1 MISSINKYGIMI
13 YDEQNKKILN
23 DLNISLKRY
32 DIIQFKD
39 AEFIVNK
46 IIYTDYRT
54 LPLDKISERVQ
65 NNDLYNMIISRIP
78 NLSNYTD
85 KIITDIVIE
94 IYYEELKK

>member
-54 LPLDKISERVQ
+54 LPLDKISER
-65 NNDLYNMIISRIP
+65 NNTMVFFKTS
-78 NLSNYTD
+78 T
-85 KIITDIVIE
+85 
-94 IYYEELKK
+94 